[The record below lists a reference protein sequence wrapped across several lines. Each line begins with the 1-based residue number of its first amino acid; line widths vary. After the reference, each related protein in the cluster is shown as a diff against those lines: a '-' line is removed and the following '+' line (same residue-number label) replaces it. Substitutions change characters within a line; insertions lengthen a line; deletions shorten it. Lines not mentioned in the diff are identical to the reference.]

1 MIDLQRSVIED
12 FAEAQRLA
20 RRDPIVRRDCDTD
33 DDRPDYERLSFATRR
48 RSERP
53 LTKLEVAFL
62 VELRR
67 DPRVARAAAALKL
80 GSTVAR
86 KTAVR
91 LSKQRLIRLEHLK
104 NKRRTLVA
112 RFVSGGFY
120 E

>member
-1 MIDLQRSVIED
+1 MTWHQQLRADIVEE
-12 FAEAQRLA
+12 FAEAQRRPERSSCRTDAEADEQLIPA
-20 RRDPIVRRDCDTD
+20 VRHRRVR
-33 DDRPDYERLSFATRR
+33 A
-48 RSERP
+48 
-53 LTKLEVAFL
+53 LTALEVAFL

-91 LSKQRLIRLEHLK
+91 LSRQRLIRLEHLK

-112 RFVSGGFY
+112 RFVAPGFY